1 MPDDTVFCHK
11 ILILLGLMTIGV
23 SLIIASFQ
31 MALSHKTHNMLLE
44 TIVHDLKTNQRAF
57 RAAKCDVASCTGVK
71 TLWKT
76 KRQTVTPGPTVT
88 ETKVV
93 YTAGHD
99 RPGRPTIEL
108 EASESLRLV
117 PHTMPTGRVDGAEK
131 RRHIVDV
138 NKPEMQ
144 M

>member
-1 MPDDTVFCHK
+1 MPNDTMFVHK
-11 ILILLGLMTIGV
+11 MLVLLGRMTIGV
-23 SLIIASFQ
+23 SLIVASFQ
-31 MALSHKTHNMLLE
+31 MALSNKTHNMLLE

-57 RAAKCDVASCTGVK
+57 RAARCDFASCTGVK

-76 KRQTVTPGPTVT
+76 RRVAPTPASTVT

-93 YTAGHD
+93 YTTGHD
-99 RPGRPTIEL
+99 RPTRPAIEL
-108 EASESLRLV
+108 ETFESLRLV
-117 PHTMPTGRVDGAEK
+117 PHAMPTTDLDGPEK